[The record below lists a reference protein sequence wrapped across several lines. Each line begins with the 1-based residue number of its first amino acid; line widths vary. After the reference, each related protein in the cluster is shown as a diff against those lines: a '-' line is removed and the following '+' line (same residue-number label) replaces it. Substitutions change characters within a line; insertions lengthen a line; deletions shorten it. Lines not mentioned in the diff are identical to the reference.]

1 MCWVLVLIC
10 GIFHC
15 SPQTLVV
22 VCGLSCSVA
31 GKNLVPWPRIKP
43 EYSALQGRFLTTVPQ
58 GSPYTWILC
67 VLSSFS
73 RVQLFVTLWTVA
85 RQAPLSVGFSR
96 QESWS
101 GLPCPPPGDLPD
113 PGIEPGSPALGVWSF
128 SPWTT
133 REVPPLTIFKAR
145 SHWVVVAWVCPQVD
159 FCLTI
164 LEGVVFR
171 ESPGHGVIAL
181 EQPQCIPVNTAK
193 FPFKLTADTHLS
205 HTSSTDYSPLQQ
217 CRTLFVCFLWLKRRV
232 ARN

>member
-1 MCWVLVLIC
+1 MWD
-10 GIFHC
+10 
-15 SPQTLVV
+15 
-22 VCGLSCSVA
+22 
-31 GKNLVPWPRIKP
+31 LVP
-43 EYSALQGRFLTTVPQ
+43 
-58 GSPYTWILC
+58 C
-67 VLSSFS
+67 
-73 RVQLFVTLWTVA
+73 
-85 RQAPLSVGFSR
+85 
-96 QESWS
+96 
-101 GLPCPPPGDLPD
+101 

-159 FCLTI
+159 LCLTI
-164 LEGVVFR
+164 LEGVVFH

-217 CRTLFVCFLWLKRRV
+217 CRALLVCFL
-232 ARN
+232 